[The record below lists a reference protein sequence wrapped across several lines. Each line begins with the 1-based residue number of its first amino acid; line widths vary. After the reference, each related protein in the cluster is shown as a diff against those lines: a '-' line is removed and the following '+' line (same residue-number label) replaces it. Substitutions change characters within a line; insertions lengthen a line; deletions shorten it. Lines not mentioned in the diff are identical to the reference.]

1 MPRFTGSLDL
11 RGLNSLSGKQGLSV
25 NQYNLYPALPFTGL
39 LELPCLIPFP
49 QEAWKIWVLLK

>member
-11 RGLNSLSGKQGLSV
+11 RGPNSLSGKQGLSV
-25 NQYNLYPALPFTGL
+25 NQRNLYPALPFTGL

-49 QEAWKIWVLLK
+49 QEAW